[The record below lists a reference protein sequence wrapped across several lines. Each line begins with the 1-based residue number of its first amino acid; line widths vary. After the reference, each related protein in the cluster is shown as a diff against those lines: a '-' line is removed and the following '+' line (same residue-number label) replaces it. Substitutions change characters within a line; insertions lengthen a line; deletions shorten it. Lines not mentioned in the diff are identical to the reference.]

1 MEEED
6 IDDVITHILD
16 YKTDNS
22 FDEEMLKK
30 IEKKNNVKKSSF
42 EIVYRKIGKELRE
55 NNLNLSK
62 FIYLLKLLKILYSKN
77 KKKILLICGIN
88 VLLPL
93 FEYLYNIETKDERV
107 NLALNQLVEILN
119 IIFLDENNIK
129 LTEETNFFQILR
141 LLIDKY
147 NEQEI
152 KIFQILL
159 II

>member
-1 MEEED
+1 MEGEN
-6 IDDVITHILD
+6 IDDVITHILN

-22 FDEEMLKK
+22 FNEEMLKK
-30 IEKKNNVKKSSF
+30 IEEKNNVKKSSF

-88 VLLPL
+88 VLLSL
-93 FEYLYNIETKDERV
+93 FEYLYNIETKDENV
-107 NLALNQLVEILN
+107 NLALDQLVEILN
-119 IIFLDENNIK
+119 IIFSDENNIK

-147 NEQEI
+147 NNKE
-152 KIFQILL
+152 
-159 II
+159 